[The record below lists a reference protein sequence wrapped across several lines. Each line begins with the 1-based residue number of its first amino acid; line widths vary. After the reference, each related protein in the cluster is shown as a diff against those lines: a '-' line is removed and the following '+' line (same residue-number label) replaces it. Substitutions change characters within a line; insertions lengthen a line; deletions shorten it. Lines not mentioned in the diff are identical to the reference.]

1 MVAGSSSGSAAKSA
15 SHHAHSSSGSAFKS
29 SGGKT
34 TTTRVTTTTTSGGSS
49 GGKATT
55 AAGASGRADGAG
67 GTATKGSAEGAAAS
81 AAAGGT
87 GGHTASGQVS
97 GSHTTGD
104 GGHHVH
110 LSTTA
115 GGVTGGR
122 MHGGSVGVIRRV
134 PMGTAGS
141 RASWGTTT
149 SGGASRTQTV
159 TKRSVTID
167 REDVD
172 THLES
177 LQAVAE
183 REKIA
188 VVRLCAAL
196 KAKLATMSWELEQV
210 TTVNQTLH
218 AENQAMYEE
227 MLKLDETTAH
237 LQSTQETVTTTQ
249 ETLVEVKQSASVNA
263 ARVEEFQASK
273 VKVEA
278 ELAVVRQTNKA
289 NLDQLTSQTKR
300 LQQDA
305 RKKTADIEAKT
316 IIVSTLEQRY
326 QQLTR
331 DERLLVS
338 TTSSLQTEWDTAKDQ
353 HEELR
358 TRVSDTTKEKH
369 LVQERLDTSREELE
383 RLVAVR
389 KVLRAKVKAQETE
402 IEALQVTIGD
412 LKVAKSAVG
421 DSKGDLDVQL
431 KRAMRFKKTMMDN
444 LDSAHGETVSIKSR
458 LAAKQAE
465 IARSVRVREATTSEM
480 WDEKEALQ
488 SALRSLLSE
497 LTIVTVEQSTTLEAE
512 RIKAVAL
519 ADAIAA
525 DMSADADGGAS
536 YGAMVTTVEMD
547 MKAASAARVEALEAE
562 RRRVAALVKS
572 LSADMAA
579 LRAGTVGA
587 STASAM
593 KTSLRAAATA
603 KVDALT
609 VEYGRA
615 MELVKSLGQKNVAV
629 RQTTQ
634 TMVTKIESIGSSKM
648 VSA

>member
-1 MVAGSSSGSAAKSA
+1 MQQSGSNVKASTGGTGSASARQQPASSTSSSGTSTMAGGSITAAEGQANASKSSTTSGEQTMVAGSASGSAAKSA
-15 SHHAHSSSGSAFKS
+15 THHAHSSSGSAFKS

-55 AAGASGRADGAG
+55 AAGAGGRADGAG
-67 GTATKGSAEGAAAS
+67 GTATKGSAEGAAAP

-134 PMGTAGS
+134 PVGTAGS

-289 NLDQLTSQTKR
+289 KLDQLTSQTKR

-369 LVQERLDTSREELE
+369 LVQERLDTSRVELE

-389 KVLRAKVKAQETE
+389 KDLRAKVKAQETE

-421 DSKGDLDVQL
+421 DSKADLDVQL

-465 IARSVRVREATTSEM
+465 IARSVRVREVTISEM

-488 SALRSLLSE
+488 AALRSLLSE
-497 LTIVTVEQSTTLEAE
+497 FTIVTVEH
-512 RIKAVAL
+512 
-519 ADAIAA
+519 
-525 DMSADADGGAS
+525 
-536 YGAMVTTVEMD
+536 
-547 MKAASAARVEALEAE
+547 
-562 RRRVAALVKS
+562 
-572 LSADMAA
+572 ADMAA